1 MIDGLTLEKSGN
13 KGKGGPEKILELPS
27 ADLEVRADLRP
38 SEGVLMEEGL
48 ERGLVVH
55 GFDAGVEA
63 I

>member
-13 KGKGGPEKILELPS
+13 KGKGCLEKILELPS

-38 SEGVLMEEGL
+38 SEDVLMEEGL

-55 GFDAGVEA
+55 GFNAGVEA

>member
-13 KGKGGPEKILELPS
+13 KGKGCPEKILQLS
-27 ADLEVRADLRP
+27 STDLEVRANLRQNK
-38 SEGVLMEEGL
+38 GVLMEEGL

-55 GFDAGVEA
+55 GFNAGVEA